1 MKKLLAGCLIIVAL
15 GAIAFAAGTYW
26 LYRAATP
33 YIEDAR
39 SYLRGMSELG
49 ELDRKIVNTG
59 TFQAPSS
66 RELTDAQVQRFA
78 RVQEHVRNSLGQRM
92 QEFEAKYQH
101 LKNGSAGQAQPSLS
115 ELMSGLRDLAG
126 VFVDARRYQVDA
138 LNKEGFSQ
146 EEYSWVRARVFE
158 AAGIEAASAVDISK
172 LQQALRDGTGMEDFR
187 APELPKVNVPQKNRS
202 LVQPYVSKMDEWLPL
217 VFFGL

>member
-1 MKKLLAGCLIIVAL
+1 MKKLLAGCLVIVAL
-15 GAIAFAAGTYW
+15 GVVAVAVGSYW

-39 SYLRGMSELG
+39 SYFRGMSELG
-49 ELDRKIVNTG
+49 ELDRKIANTS
-59 TFQAPSS
+59 TFHPPASG
-66 RELTDAQVQRFA
+66 ELTESQVQRFA
-78 RVQEHVRNSLGQRM
+78 RVQEHVRNALGQRM
-92 QEFEAKYQH
+92 RAFEEKYQH
-101 LKNGSAGQAQPSLS
+101 LKSDRDGQPQPSLG

-138 LNKEGFSQ
+138 LNNERFSQ

-158 AAGIEAASAVDISK
+158 AAGIEAASAIDLSK
-172 LQQALRDGTGMEDFR
+172 LQQAVRDGTGVEDFR
-187 APELPKVNVPQKNRS
+187 APELPEVKVPQKNRA
-202 LVQPYVSKMDEWLPL
+202 LVQPYVSQMDEWLPL